1 MKPLNVAIAVAALA
15 LPLSAA
21 DQQQQKPV
29 SNTTTTTLS
38 APMSQEQTDSPL
50 VRAAKATGRLGKKPA
65 FVITNETL
73 LKAGAHFAIASQTTP
88 QPPLTMAPQGANA
101 QKQQTQ
107 YAQPAMAPQGANAQK
122 QQTQYAQPAKPPQK

>member
-21 DQQQQKPV
+21 DQQKPA

-50 VRAAKATGRLGKKPA
+50 VRAAKATGRLGKKPG

-73 LKAGAHFAIASQTTP
+73 LKVGAHFAIASQTT
-88 QPPLTMAPQGANA
+88 QPPLTTPQGANA
-101 QKQQTQ
+101 QR
-107 YAQPAMAPQGANAQK
+107 QP
-122 QQTQYAQPAKPPQK
+122 QYAQPAKPPQK

>member
-21 DQQQQKPV
+21 DQQKPA
-29 SNTTTTTLS
+29 SNTTATTLS
-38 APMSQEQTDSPL
+38 APTSQEQTDSPL
-50 VRAAKATGRLGKKPA
+50 VRAAKATGRLGKKPT

-88 QPPLTMAPQGANA
+88 QPPLTTAPQAANT
-101 QKQQTQ
+101 QKQQQ
-107 YAQPAMAPQGANAQK
+107 RQPAQQSAQPQYVQPAQP
-122 QQTQYAQPAKPPQK
+122 QYAQPAKPPQK

>member
-21 DQQQQKPV
+21 DQQKPTG
-29 SNTTTTTLS
+29 NTTTTTLS

-50 VRAAKATGRLGKKPA
+50 VRAAKATGRLGKKPT

-88 QPPLTMAPQGANA
+88 QPPLTAPQAANT
-101 QKQQTQ
+101 QKQQQRYVQPAQQPAQSQ
-107 YAQPAMAPQGANAQK
+107 YAQPAQPQ
-122 QQTQYAQPAKPPQK
+122 YVQPAKPPQK

>member
-21 DQQQQKPV
+21 DQQKPTG
-29 SNTTTTTLS
+29 NTTTTTLS
-38 APMSQEQTDSPL
+38 APMSQEQIDSPL
-50 VRAAKATGRLGKKPA
+50 VRAAKATGRLGKKPT

-88 QPPLTMAPQGANA
+88 QPPLTTAPQAANT
-101 QKQQTQ
+101 QKQQQ
-107 YAQPAMAPQGANAQK
+107 RYVPPAQPQYVQPGQPQ
-122 QQTQYAQPAKPPQK
+122 YVQPAKPPQK